1 MMDSLTELF
10 FKTKM
15 LLVSVFLEWSPP
27 LTILPLMDGVKKKK
41 KKNCF
46 GLSPLKKLLK
56 IVQK

>member
-10 FKTKM
+10 FKTKI

-41 KKNCF
+41 KKNV
-46 GLSPLKKLLK
+46 LAYLH
-56 IVQK
+56 